1 MAMICKTVSMACLT
15 ILLAS
20 NILYSLSISQQ
31 TYGYPSS
38 IDQSW
43 PVKWEYLNFTICIDN
58 GADTKYEQLFI
69 KAIEDWKNA
78 WPHFRY
84 TLIDLE
90 GIKAC
95 EINVTILKQSV
106 DMQNAGHAG
115 VTWLK
120 SYGDLYIGSVEI
132 TIPTQTRAEVNEGI
146 HCCREIVFESSEKFF
161 YETAL
166 HEFGHALNLGHAVD
180 NNKEPV
186 DIMYSESNERAKHV
200 ISALSIKTL
209 DKIYTTSTQA
219 KDYPIIIQPSVTIN
233 AITDKSIY
241 VFDEIL
247 ELSGKVSW
255 KGGTGTILLFDPEIS
270 LYTFISFTPKRDG
283 SFSLDIN
290 LKTEHVGTWIL
301 VVQYSGASEFIAFE
315 VKEIPYKAYGQ
326 TDKTTYVIG
335 DVVKIN
341 GNITRHV
348 NKLSLVV
355 INPDGIVFTN
365 SIASLTK
372 DKQFNAEFTLRDTRF
387 TIDGVWTIRFELE
400 LVDYTIYFDTATDV
414 YFDVRKAIISTTPDQ
429 VEHEQNEPKLK
440 VRVQAKQIRD
450 IIIIRV
456 RNLDSSSVDVYTF
469 EILSDFQFIASKGSK
484 GWIKEVS
491 GNKVTFVTF
500 EKPIYTGD
508 KQYFLIKV
516 DRERPLI
523 NWKVNESVE
532 GSVIPF
538 LR

>member
-1 MAMICKTVSMACLT
+1 
-15 ILLAS
+15 
-20 NILYSLSISQQ
+20 
-31 TYGYPSS
+31 
-38 IDQSW
+38 
-43 PVKWEYLNFTICIDN
+43 
-58 GADTKYEQLFI
+58 
-69 KAIEDWKNA
+69 
-78 WPHFRY
+78 
-84 TLIDLE
+84 
-90 GIKAC
+90 
-95 EINVTILKQSV
+95 
-106 DMQNAGHAG
+106 
-115 VTWLK
+115 
-120 SYGDLYIGSVEI
+120 
-132 TIPTQTRAEVNEGI
+132 AEVNEGI

-219 KDYPIIIQPSVTIN
+219 KDYPIIIQPSVTID

-335 DVVKIN
+335 DVIQVN
-341 GNITRHV
+341 GNITRYV

-456 RNLDSSSVDVYTF
+456 RNLDSSSADVYTF
-469 EILSDFQFIASKGSK
+469 EISSNFQFIASKGSK